1 MSLALYRKYRPR
13 AFAEVVSQDHV
24 KTTLLNAI
32 SINKIGHAYI
42 FVGARGIGKTTLAR
56 LFAKAINCLD
66 KSGPE
71 PCNKCE
77 ACRSID
83 DGKALDLLEIDA
95 ASNRGIEEIRALRE
109 KVKFTPAKL
118 KYKVFIIDE
127 VHMLTNE
134 AFNALLKTLEEPPE
148 HAVFLLATTEVHKVP
163 ATILSRCQRFD
174 LKKLTVPE
182 LIGYLKMIAKS
193 EGIEVSQEAL
203 ELITGQ
209 ADGCARD
216 AVSLFTQVNAF
227 SKGKIDQKLVKE
239 VLGVVDQAAIA
250 EFIDH
255 LMARSPARC
264 VNQLQKLL
272 ENGYD
277 IEQFTKNLI
286 EYLRKLMVIK
296 IGADAK
302 DIVLANLSSEQLGKI
317 QAQTKELAL
326 AQIVHFIKA
335 FLDAQQHLG
344 ESIYPQLPL
353 ELALM
358 ELFGEQAEIKKGIPS
373 NVPPA
378 VAKPIQKIK
387 AAAEK
392 VASKIASPVKSLVG
406 ETIGD
411 KDLSSPHFSAPG
423 GSASG
428 GSAKQSA
435 EMSRKTVAAAPVTSD
450 LKLAHFKSRWT
461 EVVQEV
467 MPINSS
473 LAAFLRIAVLKE
485 FDGEYLTLAFKFRF
499 HQERIADHKYRTIVE
514 KVIAQVHD
522 QKVLIK
528 CVVDDNLVRESEP
541 VKSEEVNNVAPASSD
556 VTELAKSIF
565 GGKLV

>member
-1 MSLALYRKYRPR
+1 MSLALYRKYRPKT
-13 AFAEVVSQDHV
+13 FAEVVSQDHV

-32 SINKIGHAYI
+32 SIDKIGHAYI
-42 FVGARGIGKTTLAR
+42 LVGARGIGKTTLAR

-77 ACRSID
+77 ACLAID
-83 DGKALDLLEIDA
+83 GGKALDLLEIDA
-95 ASNRGIEEIRALRE
+95 ASNRGIDEIRELRE

-127 VHMLTNE
+127 VHMLSTP

-148 HAVFLLATTEVHKVP
+148 HAVFLMATTEVHKVP

-193 EGIEVSQEAL
+193 EGIEASQEAL

-239 VLGVVDQAAIA
+239 ILGVVDQAAIA
-250 EFIDH
+250 EFVDH
-255 LMARSPARC
+255 LMTRSPARC
-264 VNQLQKLL
+264 VDQLQKLL

-286 EYLRKLMVIK
+286 EYLRKMMVAK

-302 DIVLANLSSEQLGKI
+302 DIVLANLSSEQLSKLQT
-317 QAQTKELAL
+317 QARAVSL

-344 ESIYPQLPL
+344 QSLYPQLPL

-358 ELFGEQAEIKKGIPS
+358 ELFGESAEIKKVTPS
-373 NVPPA
+373 SVPPA
-378 VAKPIQKIK
+378 VAKPIEKIK
-387 AAAEK
+387 KAA
-392 VASKIASPVKSLVG
+392 VQIASGIAKPVKSLISEKPV
-406 ETIGD
+406 EV
-411 KDLSSPHFSAPG
+411 KAANAPAN
-423 GSASG
+423 SNLNL
-428 GSAKQSA
+428 
-435 EMSRKTVAAAPVTSD
+435 D
-450 LKLAHFKSRWT
+450 HFKSHWT

-473 LAAFLRIAVLKE
+473 LATFLRIAVLKE

-499 HQERIADHKYRTIVE
+499 HQERIADHKYRVIVE
-514 KVIAQVHD
+514 KVLAQIHD

-528 CVVDDNLVRESEP
+528 CVVDDSLVRESEP
-541 VKSEEVNNVAPASSD
+541 VAAEEVRNVASAPQD

>member
-1 MSLALYRKYRPR
+1 MSLALYRKYRPKT
-13 AFAEVVSQDHV
+13 FAEVVSQDHV
-24 KTTLLNAI
+24 KTTLLNSI

-42 FVGARGIGKTTLAR
+42 LVGARGIGKTTLAR

-66 KSGPE
+66 KSDSE
-71 PCNKCE
+71 PCNRCE
-77 ACRSID
+77 ACLAID
-83 DGKALDLLEIDA
+83 GNKAMDLLEVDA

-148 HAVFLLATTEVHKVP
+148 HAIFLLATTEVHKVP

-174 LKKLTVPE
+174 LKKLTIPE
-182 LIGYLKMIAKS
+182 LIGYLKRIAKS
-193 EGIEVSQEAL
+193 EGIEASQEAL
-203 ELITGQ
+203 ELISGQ

-255 LMARSPARC
+255 LIARSPARC
-264 VNQLQKLL
+264 VDQLQKIL

-277 IEQFTKNLI
+277 LEQFTKNLI
-286 EYLRKLMVIK
+286 EYLRKMMVVK
-296 IGADAK
+296 IGADAR
-302 DIVLANLSSEQLGKI
+302 DIVLANLSSEQLGKL
-317 QAQTKELAL
+317 QAQAGQLSLAP
-326 AQIVHFIKA
+326 IVHFIKA

-358 ELFGEQAEIKKGIPS
+358 ELFGDS
-373 NVPPA
+373 T
-378 VAKPIQKIK
+378 
-387 AAAEK
+387 
-392 VASKIASPVKSLVG
+392 
-406 ETIGD
+406 ET
-411 KDLSSPHFSAPG
+411 
-423 GSASG
+423 
-428 GSAKQSA
+428 
-435 EMSRKTVAAAPVTSD
+435 KTAAPVSASAPAVKLMPKIQPVETEPVEKAVEPKKPLVVAAPVKPVEKAEHFRGPVNSD
-450 LKLAHFKSRWT
+450 LKLDHFKSRWT

-467 MPINSS
+467 IPINSS
-473 LAAFLRIAVLKE
+473 LAAFLRIAVIKD

-499 HQERIADHKYRTIVE
+499 HKERIADHKYRIIVE
-514 KVIAQVHD
+514 KVLAKVHQ

-528 CVVDDNLVRESEP
+528 CVVDDTLVRESDP
-541 VKSEEVNNVAPASSD
+541 VAKEEVRNVASASQD

>member
-1 MSLALYRKYRPR
+1 MSLALYRKYRPKT
-13 AFAEVVSQDHV
+13 FAEVVSQDHV

-32 SINKIGHAYI
+32 SINRIGHAYI
-42 FVGARGIGKTTLAR
+42 LVGARGIGKTTLAR

-77 ACRSID
+77 ACLAID
-83 DGKALDLLEIDA
+83 GGKALDLLEIDA
-95 ASNRGIEEIRALRE
+95 ASNRGIDEIRELRE

-127 VHMLTNE
+127 VHMLSTP

-148 HAVFLLATTEVHKVP
+148 HAVFLMATTEVHKVP

-193 EGIEVSQEAL
+193 EGIEASQEAL

-250 EFIDH
+250 EFVDH
-255 LMARSPARC
+255 LMTRSPARC
-264 VNQLQKLL
+264 VDQLQKLL

-286 EYLRKLMVIK
+286 EYLRKMMVAK

-302 DIVLANLSSEQLGKI
+302 DIVLANLSSEQLSKLQT
-317 QAQTKELAL
+317 QARAVSL

-344 ESIYPQLPL
+344 QSLYPQLPL

-358 ELFGEQAEIKKGIPS
+358 ELFGETDEIKKVTLS
-373 NVPPA
+373 NAPPA
-378 VAKPIQKIK
+378 VARPIEKIK
-387 AAAEK
+387 KAA
-392 VASKIASPVKSLVG
+392 VQIASGIAKPVKSLISEKPVKAK
-406 ETIGD
+406 E
-411 KDLSSPHFSAPG
+411 KSAPVN
-423 GSASG
+423 SNLNL
-428 GSAKQSA
+428 
-435 EMSRKTVAAAPVTSD
+435 D
-450 LKLAHFKSRWT
+450 HFKSHWT

-467 MPINSS
+467 MPINTS
-473 LAAFLRIAVLKE
+473 LATFLRIAVLKE

-499 HQERIADHKYRTIVE
+499 HQERIADHKYRVIVE
-514 KVIAQVHD
+514 KVLAKIHD

-528 CVVDDNLVRESEP
+528 CVVDDSLVRESEP
-541 VKSEEVNNVAPASSD
+541 VAAEEVRNVTSAPAD

>member
-13 AFAEVVSQDHV
+13 LFAEVVSQDHV

-32 SINKIGHAYI
+32 SIDKIGHAYI
-42 FVGARGIGKTTLAR
+42 LVGARGIGKTTLAR

-77 ACRSID
+77 ACLAID
-83 DGKALDLLEIDA
+83 GGKALDLLEIDA
-95 ASNRGIEEIRALRE
+95 ASNTGVDQIRELRE

-127 VHMLTNE
+127 VHMLSSG

-148 HAVFLLATTEVHKVP
+148 HAVFLLATTEVHKIP

-182 LIGYLKMIAKS
+182 LIGYLKRIAKS
-193 EGIEVSQEAL
+193 EGIEASREAL

-227 SKGKIDQKLVKE
+227 SRGKIDQKLVKE
-239 VLGVVDQAAIA
+239 ILGVVDQAAIA

-255 LMARSPARC
+255 LIARSPARG
-264 VNQLQKLL
+264 VDQLQKLL

-277 IEQFTKNLI
+277 VEQFTKNLI
-286 EYLRKLMVIK
+286 EYLRKMMVAK
-296 IGADAK
+296 IGADAR

-317 QAQTKELAL
+317 QAQTAELTL

-344 ESIYPQLPL
+344 ESLYPQLPL

-358 ELFGEQAEIKKGIPS
+358 ELFGERAEIKKITPS
-373 NVPPA
+373 SVPPA
-378 VAKPIQKIK
+378 EGKPIERIKQAAATALATARGGVPQQAVTGPRK
-387 AAAEK
+387 AA
-392 VASKIASPVKSLVG
+392 VQIASGIAKPVKSLISEKPAEAKESGMSV
-406 ETIGD
+406 
-411 KDLSSPHFSAPG
+411 SSN
-423 GSASG
+423 
-428 GSAKQSA
+428 
-435 EMSRKTVAAAPVTSD
+435 
-450 LKLAHFKSRWT
+450 LKIDHFKSRWT

-473 LAAFLRIAVLKE
+473 LAAFLRIAVLKD

-499 HQERIADHKYRTIVE
+499 HQERISDHKYRTIVE
-514 KVIAQVHD
+514 KVLAKVHD

-528 CVVDDNLVRESEP
+528 CVVDDSLVRESEP
-541 VKSEEVNNVAPASSD
+541 VTREEVRNVSSAPAD